1 MAMIDQAPP
10 PGFKL
15 SMLINDSRYRG
26 YTFQTIAF
34 IGLMCLAAVMVM
46 NAAANLERL
55 GKDIS
60 FDFLWQGASYDIY
73 PKLIPFE
80 STDTHFRAAMVGV
93 LNTLLV
99 AFFGCIAATIIG
111 VIAGVLRLSNN
122 WLVAKVMS
130 VYVEIFRNV
139 PVLLWILLIMQIV
152 ANSFSNP
159 FAFRGDEPEATML
172 WGMFAFTTLGIY
184 TPAPVWNAG
193 SGIVVGVFALSLVAM
208 WAYGRYRKK
217 VLFDTGTMLPGLP
230 VMLGLFFL
238 PTLLAFFVMGRPVGL
253 DYPTMGTFNFSGG
266 ALIGG
271 PFIALWL
278 ALSLYT
284 GAFIAENVRAG
295 ILAISKGQT
304 EAASALGLRA
314 NRTMSLVVLPQALR
328 VIIPPVIS
336 QYLNLTKNS
345 SLAAFI
351 GYQEIT
357 GTLMGI
363 TLNQTGRSFEAVLLG
378 MLIYLLISLAISL
391 LGNLYNSSV
400 KLKER

>member
-1 MAMIDQAPP
+1 MAVTDAPS
-10 PGFKL
+10 PGFRL

-34 IGLMCLAAVMVM
+34 IALMCLAAVMVM

-99 AFFGCIAATIIG
+99 AFFGCIAATVIG
-111 VIAGVLRLSNN
+111 VVAGVLRLSNN
-122 WLVAKVMS
+122 WLIAKVMA

-152 ANSFSNP
+152 AISFNNP
-159 FAFRGDEPEATML
+159 MAYRGDEPEATML
-172 WGMFAFTTLGIY
+172 WGSFAFTTLGIY
-184 TPAPVWNAG
+184 TPAPTWNAG
-193 SGIVVGVFALSLVAM
+193 SGIVVGVFILSLAAM
-208 WAYGRYRKK
+208 WFYSRHRKK
-217 VLFDTGTMLPGLP
+217 VLFETGRMLPGFP
-230 VMLGLFFL
+230 VMLGLFFV
-238 PTLLAFFVMGRPVGL
+238 PALLAFFIMGRPIGL
-253 DYPTMGTFNFSGG
+253 DYPSMGGFTFSGG
-266 ALIGG
+266 MLIGG

-295 ILAISKGQT
+295 ILAISKGQS
-304 EAASALGLRA
+304 EAASALGLRP
-314 NRTMSLVVLPQALR
+314 NRTMSLVILPQALR

-378 MLIYLLISLAISL
+378 MLIYLLISLLISF

-400 KLKER
+400 RLKER

>member
-1 MAMIDQAPP
+1 MVDQAPP

-34 IGLMCLAAVMVM
+34 IALMCLAAMMVM

-99 AFFGCIAATIIG
+99 AFFGCITATIIG

-152 ANSFSNP
+152 AISFSNP
-159 FAFRGDEPEATML
+159 FDFRGEEPTASMV
-172 WGMFAFTTLGIY
+172 WGAFAFTTLGIY
-184 TPAPVWNAG
+184 MPAPVWGYG
-193 SGIVVGVFALSLVAM
+193 SGVVVITFFLSLGLM
-208 WAYGRYRKK
+208 WGYSRYRKRR
-217 VLFDTGTMLPGLP
+217 LFETGEMLPGWP
-230 VMLGLFFL
+230 VMVALFFL
-238 PTLLAFFVMGRPVGL
+238 PSLLAFFIMGRPIGL
-253 DYPTMGTFNFSGG
+253 DYPEMGAFTFSGG

-271 PFIALWL
+271 PLIALWL

-304 EAASALGLRA
+304 EAAAALGLRP

-336 QYLNLTKNS
+336 QFLNLTKNS

-378 MLIYLLISLAISL
+378 MLIYLMISLLISL

>member
-1 MAMIDQAPP
+1 MSLVDDRPNS
-10 PGFKL
+10 GFSFSKL
-15 SMLINDSRYRG
+15 FSDSRYRG

-34 IGLMCLAAVMVM
+34 VLLMSFAAVMVM

-60 FDFLWQGASYDIY
+60 FGFLWQNASYDIY
-73 PKLIPFE
+73 PKLIPYE
-80 STDTHFRAAMVGV
+80 STDTHFRAAMVGL

-99 AFFGCIAATIIG
+99 AFLGCITATVFG
-111 VIAGVLRLSNN
+111 VLAGVLRLSKN
-122 WLVAKVMS
+122 WLVAKIMS

-139 PVLLWILLIMQIV
+139 PVLLWILLVIQIV
-152 ANSFSNP
+152 AISFNNP
-159 FAFRGDEPEATML
+159 QDYRGEDPAATL
-172 WGMFAFTTLGIY
+172 VWGMFAFTTLGVY
-184 TPAPVWNAG
+184 TPAPIWNPG
-193 SGIVVGVFALSLVAM
+193 SGVVVAVFILSLFGI
-208 WAYGRYRKK
+208 WAYARHRKK
-217 VLFDTGTMLPGLP
+217 TLFDTGRILPGFP
-230 VMLGLFFL
+230 VYLGLFFL
-238 PTLLAFFVMGRPVGL
+238 PAILAFFIMGRPIGV
-253 DYPTMGTFNFSGG
+253 DYPVIGTFKFDGG

-271 PFIALWL
+271 PLIALWL

-295 ILAISKGQT
+295 ILAVSKGQT
-304 EAASALGLRA
+304 EAASALGLRP
-314 NRTMSLVVLPQALR
+314 NRTMSLVILPQALR

-336 QYLNLTKNS
+336 QFLNLTKNS

-357 GTLMGI
+357 GTLMGV
-363 TLNQTGRSFEAVLLG
+363 TLNQTGRSFEAVLIG
-378 MLIYLLISLAISL
+378 MLIYLLISLTISF

>member
-1 MAMIDQAPP
+1 MTRATAGTPSKP
-10 PGFKL
+10 LLSLGF
-15 SMLINDSRYRG
+15 
-26 YTFQTIAF
+26 
-34 IGLMCLAAVMVM
+34 
-46 NAAANLERL
+46 
-55 GKDIS
+55 
-60 FDFLWQGASYDIY
+60 WQGASYDIY

>member
-1 MAMIDQAPP
+1 MSMVEAPP

-34 IGLMCLAAVMVM
+34 IALMCLAAVMVM

-73 PKLIPFE
+73 PQLIPFE

-99 AFFGCIAATIIG
+99 AFFGCIAATVIG

-122 WLVAKVMS
+122 WLIAKVMAI
-130 VYVEIFRNV
+130 YVEIFRNV

-152 ANSFSNP
+152 AISFNNP
-159 FAFRGDEPEATML
+159 LDYRGEDPTATVV

-184 TPAPVWNAG
+184 MPAPVWNPG
-193 SGIVVGVFALSLVAM
+193 SGVVVAVFIASIIAM
-208 WAYGRYRKK
+208 FFYSRYRKK
-217 VLFDTGTMLPGLP
+217 VLFDTGRILPGFP
-230 VMLGLFFL
+230 VMLGLFFV
-238 PTLLAFFVMGRPVGL
+238 PALLAFFIMGRPIGL
-253 DYPTMGTFNFSGG
+253 DYPAMGAFTFSGG

-304 EAASALGLRA
+304 EAASALGLRP

-378 MLIYLLISLAISL
+378 MLIYLLISLAISFM
-391 LGNLYNSSV
+391 GNLYNASV